1 MYPGTVPSAGQ
12 EVAHRPLTLSHPA
25 WAGLEV
31 NGGESGGRGRG
42 RGRGRREGG
51 GGGGTDIKG
60 FTFSR
65 DLKLLKGKF
74 AKLIALLIR

>member
-1 MYPGTVPSAGQ
+1 MYQALCPQLARKQLADHS
-12 EVAHRPLTLSHPA
+12 PLVHPA
-25 WAGLEV
+25 WAGSEF
-31 NGGESGGRGRG
+31 NQREGGGRGRG
-42 RGRGRREGG
+42 RAGRREGG
-51 GGGGTDIKG
+51 GRGDRYYG